1 MKIEASCIVVVL
13 LCLCLAC
20 LFVCFCVLIPLMD
33 AFDDDDDDDAVL
45 SLQFLMVL
53 STIISAGIAQYGARQ
68 CPFESR

>member
-1 MKIEASCIVVVL
+1 
-13 LCLCLAC
+13 
-20 LFVCFCVLIPLMD
+20 MD

-68 CPFESR
+68 CPFESRWTGTKAAIIHNGKRSH